1 MRHLHWP
8 RARPHPPADQPQAA
22 AGGRIQRQHGMH
34 QQAMDVAVANLA
46 QATPAPL
53 GRAEMNLAGI
63 LDRQN
68 MPACRRTSGLF
79 APTVQQRRNR
89 HVRIGEKPAIA
100 DELRAAPAGQ
110 LAHAYRGAR
119 NHTFQQRSPPLSRRQ
134 SPNRPTDHSIPS
146 RAIFSIAR
154 LPDAQNAMHGS
165 IPLRASGSLCR
176 QQDPIWHAQMCAS
189 PSVRARGRLLRPAV
203 TGSGWRPTGQARGL
217 KAHGCGRAMSKPR

>member
-1 MRHLHWP
+1 
-8 RARPHPPADQPQAA
+8 
-22 AGGRIQRQHGMH
+22 MH

-46 QATPAPL
+46 QAAPAPL
-53 GRAEMNLAGI
+53 ARAEMNLAGI

-100 DELRAAPAGQ
+100 DELRAAPTGQ
-110 LAHAYRGAR
+110 PAHAYRGMR
-119 NHTFQQRSPPLSRRQ
+119 NHTFQQRSPPLSRRR

-146 RAIFSIAR
+146 RAIVSMAR

-176 QQDPIWHAQMCAS
+176 QQEPIWHAQTCAS
-189 PSVRARGRLLRPAV
+189 PRAQAGGTLTLTPAQLALLIEAMDWRRTIAPPLPPRPMLV
-203 TGSGWRPTGQARGL
+203 
-217 KAHGCGRAMSKPR
+217 